1 MNKAAE
7 RLSEVEYKEYE
18 KFMEVSLSS
27 NDQLP
32 YLDSMRIDL
41 IKKGKIQG
49 WGSQVE
55 LASDEY
61 G

>member
-1 MNKAAE
+1 MSKAAE

-55 LASDEY
+55 LASDE
-61 G
+61 